1 MKRSTDINDLLKPLK
16 NTPPVN
22 QAYLSSALQV
32 ADVLEWILEQVGV
45 AEIWQ
50 TSFSISEEF
59 LRRLY
64 FICRDKRVSRI
75 SLVLDHKATN
85 KTLKLWAFISQ
96 VIENTYLA
104 DNHSKILLVRSQDGD
119 TVSVVTSQN
128 LTRGNRAEC
137 AFISTDPNIFNTL
150 YDQVNNLIVNHSV
163 PLNELFRQRITAD

>member
-1 MKRSTDINDLLKPLK
+1 M
-16 NTPPVN
+16 
-22 QAYLSSALQV
+22 
-32 ADVLEWILEQVGV
+32 LEWILEQVGV